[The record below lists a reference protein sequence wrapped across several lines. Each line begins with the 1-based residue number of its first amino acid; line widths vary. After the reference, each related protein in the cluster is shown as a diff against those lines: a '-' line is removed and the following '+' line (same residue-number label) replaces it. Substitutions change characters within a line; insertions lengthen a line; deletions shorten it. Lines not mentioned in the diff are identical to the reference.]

1 MAYLSDDELLDT
13 EGGFTGWDDGTGA
26 GAEETLEQAL
36 AEERLA
42 ELENE
47 LEQDEHPIDYEA
59 ELEDEEEEA
68 APVSDKRLKRE
79 MRAEAIRRL
88 EEAARTEKDFR
99 DVVEEWNKLDRNRE
113 RRERDHENLR
123 GDVPLEYQA
132 VPEPKLI
139 PRWMNTPAYRQL
151 MAGNFLDILFDC
163 PYEMHNLTADPFIS
177 RMVEEWNKL
186 DRNRE
191 RRERDHE
198 NLRGDVPLEYQ
209 AVPEPK
215 LIPRWMNN
223 PAYRQLMAGNFLD
236 ILFDC
241 PYEMHNLTA
250 DAFVSRMVDE
260 LSEEHK
266 EVLYFLSL
274 RLYSTTRLAAIRGQS
289 DRNIRKLRKTIHK
302 KLQRQMYDHLCGKQ
316 EHGGSLT
323 LRERQFLEEYSKI
336 ARKQGKDAVIRREN
350 KSKRKKKKNRP

>member
-99 DVVEEWNKLDRNRE
+99 AVVE
-113 RRERDHENLR
+113 
-123 GDVPLEYQA
+123 
-132 VPEPKLI
+132 
-139 PRWMNTPAYRQL
+139 
-151 MAGNFLDILFDC
+151 
-163 PYEMHNLTADPFIS
+163 
-177 RMVEEWNKL
+177 
-186 DRNRE
+186 
-191 RRERDHE
+191 
-198 NLRGDVPLEYQ
+198 
-209 AVPEPK
+209 
-215 LIPRWMNN
+215 
-223 PAYRQLMAGNFLD
+223 
-236 ILFDC
+236 
-241 PYEMHNLTA
+241 
-250 DAFVSRMVDE
+250 E

-274 RLYSTTRLAAIRGQS
+274 RLYSTTRLAAVRGQS

-350 KSKRKKKKNRP
+350 KTKRRKKKNRP

>member
-1 MAYLSDDELLDT
+1 MAYLTADELLDT
-13 EGGFTGWDDGTGA
+13 EDGFTEWDDGTGA

-59 ELEDEEEEA
+59 ELENEEEEA

-79 MRAEAIRRL
+79 IRAEAVRRL
-88 EEAARTEKDFR
+88 EEAARTEKDFQA
-99 DVVEEWNKLDRNRE
+99 VVEEWNKLDRNRE

-139 PRWMNTPAYRQL
+139 P
-151 MAGNFLDILFDC
+151 
-163 PYEMHNLTADPFIS
+163 H
-177 RMVEEWNKL
+177 
-186 DRNRE
+186 
-191 RRERDHE
+191 
-198 NLRGDVPLEYQ
+198 
-209 AVPEPK
+209 
-215 LIPRWMNN
+215 WMNN

-250 DAFVSRMVDE
+250 DTFISRMVEE

-274 RLYSTTRLAAIRGQS
+274 RLYSTTQLAAIRGQS
-289 DRNIRKLRKTIHK
+289 DRNIRKLRKTIRK
-302 KLQRQMYDHLCGKQ
+302 KLQRQMYDHLCSKPENG
-316 EHGGSLT
+316 LT
-323 LRERQFLEEYSKI
+323 LRERRFLEEYSKI
-336 ARKQGKDAVIRREN
+336 AKKQGKDAVIRREN
-350 KSKRKKKKNRP
+350 KTTRRKNKKRP

>member
-1 MAYLSDDELLDT
+1 MAYLTADELLDT
-13 EGGFTGWDDGTGA
+13 EDGFTEWDDGTGA

-59 ELEDEEEEA
+59 ELENEEEEA

-99 DVVEEWNKLDRNRE
+99 AVVEEWNKLDRNRE

-139 PRWMNTPAYRQL
+139 P
-151 MAGNFLDILFDC
+151 
-163 PYEMHNLTADPFIS
+163 H
-177 RMVEEWNKL
+177 
-186 DRNRE
+186 
-191 RRERDHE
+191 
-198 NLRGDVPLEYQ
+198 
-209 AVPEPK
+209 
-215 LIPRWMNN
+215 WMNN

-250 DAFVSRMVDE
+250 DTFISRMVEE

-274 RLYSTTRLAAIRGQS
+274 RLYSTTQLAAIRGQS
-289 DRNIRKLRKTIHK
+289 DRNIRKLRKIIRK
-302 KLQRQMYDHLCGKQ
+302 KLQRQMYDHLCSKPENG
-316 EHGGSLT
+316 LT
-323 LRERQFLEEYSKI
+323 LRERRFLEEYSKI
-336 ARKQGKDAVIRREN
+336 AKKQGKDAVIRREN
-350 KSKRKKKKNRP
+350 KTKRRKKKKRP

>member
-1 MAYLSDDELLDT
+1 MAYLSDDGLLDT

-47 LEQDEHPIDYEA
+47 LEQDEHPIDYDA
-59 ELEDEEEEA
+59 ELETEEEEA

-99 DVVEEWNKLDRNRE
+99 
-113 RRERDHENLR
+113 
-123 GDVPLEYQA
+123 A
-132 VPEPKLI
+132 V
-139 PRWMNTPAYRQL
+139 
-151 MAGNFLDILFDC
+151 
-163 PYEMHNLTADPFIS
+163 
-177 RMVEEWNKL
+177 VEEWNKL

-241 PYEMHNLTA
+241 PYEMHHL
-250 DAFVSRMVDE
+250 VEDE
-260 LSEEHK
+260 DISELIRRLSENHK
-266 EVLYFLSL
+266 EVLYYHAV
-274 RLYSTTRLAAIRGQS
+274 RMYDTARIAAIRGQTE
-289 DRNIRKLRKTIHK
+289 RNIRKLRSLLLSDLRKRLLVKLAVRDKNGLPLTTTERVFLNEHK
-302 KLQRQMYDHLCGKQ
+302 KSALD
-316 EHGGSLT
+316 GS
-323 LRERQFLEEYSKI
+323 
-336 ARKQGKDAVIRREN
+336 KDG
-350 KSKRKKKKNRP
+350 

>member
-26 GAEETLEQAL
+26 AATEEKLEQAL
-36 AEERLA
+36 VEERLA

-68 APVSDKRLKRE
+68 APVSEKRLKRE
-79 MRAEAIRRL
+79 LRAEAIRRL
-88 EEAARTEKDFR
+88 EEAARTEKDFQ
-99 DVVEEWNKLDRNRE
+99 VVVGEWDKLDRN
-113 RRERDHENLR
+113 
-123 GDVPLEYQA
+123 
-132 VPEPKLI
+132 
-139 PRWMNTPAYRQL
+139 
-151 MAGNFLDILFDC
+151 
-163 PYEMHNLTADPFIS
+163 
-177 RMVEEWNKL
+177 
-186 DRNRE
+186 
-191 RRERDHE
+191 RERDHE

-250 DAFVSRMVDE
+250 DAFVSRMVEE

-274 RLYSTTRLAAIRGQS
+274 RLYSTTRLAAVRAQS

-302 KLQRQMYDHLCGKQ
+302 KLQRQMYDHLCGKP
-316 EHGGSLT
+316 EHSLT

-350 KSKRKKKKNRP
+350 KTKRRKKKNRP